1 MAIIESLRE
10 KARSLKRQT
19 VVLYF
24 AVRDPRVSLI
34 AKILAGFVVAY
45 ALSPLDL
52 IPDFIPVLGYL
63 DDLILVPLGI
73 ALCLRLIPEPV
84 LVEARARA
92 EKVSEKPKSYS
103 GAIII
108 IVLWVIGFAVFSL
121 WIYRL
126 FVAGDVR

>member
-1 MAIIESLRE
+1 LAILRTLRE
-10 KARSLKRQT
+10 NARSLKRQT

-24 AVRDPRVSLI
+24 AIRDPRIPLI
-34 AKILAGFVVAY
+34 AKLLAGFVVAY

-52 IPDFIPVLGYL
+52 IPDFIPVLGYV
-63 DDLILVPLGI
+63 DDLIVVPLGI

-84 LVEARARA
+84 LAEARARA
-92 EKVSEKPKSYS
+92 ENVSEKPKSYS

-108 IVLWVIGFAVFSL
+108 IALWVTAFAMFSL

-126 FVAGDVR
+126 IAAGDV

>member
-1 MAIIESLRE
+1 LAIVNSLRE
-10 KARSLKRQT
+10 KAQSLKRET

-24 AVRDPRVSLI
+24 AVRDPRMPLV
-34 AKILAGFVVAY
+34 AKILAGFVIAY

-73 ALCLRLIPEPV
+73 ALCLRLIPEAV
-84 LVEARARA
+84 LADARVRA
-92 EKVSEKPKSYS
+92 ATIVEKPKSYS
-103 GAIII
+103 GAIMI
-108 IVLWVIGFAVFSL
+108 IVLWVGLAVLSL

-126 FVAGDVR
+126 LVADDM